1 MISKVLLDSNPWI
14 DYFQGNARSSKV
26 FEIAVKHHFTIII
39 PEVVLFEVSK
49 KIQHGEE
56 KILSWIIKKVP
67 TEVRFLK
74 DSKLICNQA
83 ENLKNQFSFCHVPD
97 NKILATAQANDAVLV
112 TRDSGLLKTANFVG
126 VMACKPKDFGGFV
139 SVS

>member
-1 MISKVLLDSNPWI
+1 MISKVLPDSNPWI
-14 DYFQGNARSSKV
+14 DYFQGNARSSKL

-83 ENLKNQFSFCHVPD
+83 
-97 NKILATAQANDAVLV
+97 
-112 TRDSGLLKTANFVG
+112 
-126 VMACKPKDFGGFV
+126 
-139 SVS
+139 